1 LPSARLR
8 NQFGKSYVGQVVNL
22 RPIGNRPA
30 ASGSLQD
37 NSEFL
42 GKPFLRNALQVIPG
56 MT

>member
-1 LPSARLR
+1 MSSDPIIIIITDLLFNTFSFR
-8 NQFGKSYVGQVVNL
+8 NFSS
-22 RPIGNRPA
+22 
-30 ASGSLQD
+30 SGSLQD

>member
-1 LPSARLR
+1 MQTRLGRPVEMHLAENSRGVAGLAELP
-8 NQFGKSYVGQVVNL
+8 
-22 RPIGNRPA
+22 
-30 ASGSLQD
+30 SGSLQD